1 MKTVK
6 RALALLLALTML
18 LAMGAVTVLAA
29 NTYTITISGGKVVSG
44 HTYQAYQIFAGDL
57 AQKDNK
63 TILSNIKWGNGV
75 DGGALLAAL
84 KADTTFGSDFSA
96 CTTAAEVAEK
106 LATYE
111 NDAEKTQQFAKLAGA
126 NLTATVAGTSQW
138 DETNKKYTI
147 SGLDAG
153 YYLVKDATVPTDDA
167 YTRYILEVV
176 HDVTVN
182 PKTDVPTVDKKI
194 KENNTTTT
202 VNEASIGD
210 TIDYVVTSRVPDMT
224 GYNKYYFVLNDTMS
238 KGLTFNANSV
248 EVTIGNTKLGTDAYT
263 VTPTTNDDGTTT
275 VKIVLNNFIQ
285 YKGQKD
291 AVITVTYSATL
302 NENAEVGKNP
312 NVNEVKLT
320 YSNNPNYNYTGGNEP
335 GKDEP
340 TGETPESKVETYTT
354 ELTITKTDS
363 KGNILTGAEF
373 TLTGESVNIVLVSKT
388 EFTEDANGD
397 YWKLKN
403 DTYTKTAP
411 ANETKDQYASETTK
425 YTKTTTFEAKGTDKT
440 ETTVKGYVDAE
451 GKITFRGLGAGTY
464 TLTETATPAG
474 YNTIAPI
481 TFTIT
486 FNKDTKTFSSN
497 NEQITVD
504 GTTNTFFTTIV
515 NNSGAELPST
525 GGVGTTIFYVL
536 GGLLVVCAGVLL
548 ITKRRMNK
556 EA

>member
-29 NTYTITISGGKVVSG
+29 NTYTITISGSKVVSG

-57 AQKDNK
+57 AEKDNK

-75 DGGALLAAL
+75 DGEALLAAL

-238 KGLTFNANSV
+238 KGLTFNVNSV

-320 YSNNPNYNYTGGNEP
+320 YSNNPNYNYTGENEP

-373 TLTGESVNIVLVSKT
+373 TLTGEGVNIVLVSKT

-411 ANETKDQYASETTK
+411 TNETKDQYASETTK

-515 NNSGAELPST
+515 NNTGAELPST

>member
-18 LAMGAVTVLAA
+18 LATGAVTVLAA
-29 NTYTITISGGKVVSG
+29 NTYTITISGSKVVSG

-57 AQKDNK
+57 AEKDNK

-75 DGGALLAAL
+75 DGEALLTAL

-126 NLTATVAGTSQW
+126 NLTTTVAGTSQW
-138 DETNKKYTI
+138 GETNKEYTI
-147 SGLDAG
+147 SGLAAG
-153 YYLVKDATVPTDDA
+153 YYLVKDVTVPADDA

-238 KGLTFNANSV
+238 KGLTFNVNSV

-320 YSNNPNYNYTGGNEP
+320 YSNNPNYNYTGENEP

-373 TLTGESVNIVLVSKT
+373 TLTGEGVNIVLVSKT

-411 ANETKDQYASETTK
+411 TNETKDQYASETTK